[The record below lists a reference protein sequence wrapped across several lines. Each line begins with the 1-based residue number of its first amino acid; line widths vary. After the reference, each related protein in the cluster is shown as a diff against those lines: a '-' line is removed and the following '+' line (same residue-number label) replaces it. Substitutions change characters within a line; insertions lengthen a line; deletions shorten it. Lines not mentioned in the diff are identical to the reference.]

1 MRCGTDCVKNV
12 AASID
17 LCRARRANS
26 TNSIAYGAIPGRKTP
41 VVPLSSSCST
51 IDASDVMVAQD
62 DPDQAKNS
70 GRRVRFSDE
79 QGGPLVTGVRTMT
92 SWWDE
97 LVFGADT
104 CSDCGHCPQG
114 RDAPSGIDIGG
125 ITQTQMKEARCEG
138 CGGIPKNDPP
148 GELFYFI
155 EELTQ
160 GVEVTLGLPG
170 LVGKRRQRVLLYTVD
185 NGESLCWREA
195 FSGCGAA
202 YRLPCSGL
210 LEVTEKSGATVMA
223 EDELD
228 VTTSE
233 RESNETGDMTQAD
246 DQEGMPSA
254 SLITSSASH
263 AGSPRIGNL
272 PCDGSGSVTG
282 ERGIRI
288 RLRWRASPTFPVRK
302 VTITDVHCSDQ
313 LRFARGLLRL
323 RCHNVNL
330 FELC

>member
-1 MRCGTDCVKNV
+1 MRCGTDCVKDV

-17 LCRARRANS
+17 LYRARRANS
-26 TNSIAYGAIPGRKTP
+26 TKSIFGAIPGRKAP
-41 VVPLSSSCST
+41 VVPLSASCST
-51 IDASDVMVAQD
+51 LDASDVRVERDQ
-62 DPDQAKNS
+62 PDQAKNS

-79 QGGPLVTGVRTMT
+79 QGGSLVTVRTMT

-97 LVFGADT
+97 LVFGAGK
-104 CSDCGHCPQG
+104 CSDCGHCPQEK
-114 RDAPSGIDIGG
+114 DAASGFDIGDSE
-125 ITQTQMKEARCEG
+125 QMEEARCEG
-138 CGGIPKNDPP
+138 CGRIPKSGPP

-155 EELTQ
+155 EELTH

-170 LVGKRRQRVLLYTVD
+170 LVGKRRRRVLLYTVD
-185 NGESLCWREA
+185 NGESLCWREV
-195 FSGCGAA
+195 FSGGGEA

-210 LEVTEKSGATVMA
+210 LEVTEKTGATVMA

-233 RESNETGDMTQAD
+233 RESTETGYAAQAY

-254 SLITSSASH
+254 SLITSSGSH
-263 AGSPRIGNL
+263 SRFPSMEKL